1 MLETLEK
8 TMHAPD
14 NTIASFV
21 PATSFEEKP
30 LWFFMETLPVGK
42 TLEGLL
48 IMRYSDNN
56 DVEQHHG
63 KIIMRKDG
71 IMFVEH

>member
-1 MLETLEK
+1 
-8 TMHAPD
+8 MHAPD

-42 TLEGLL
+42 NLEGLL
-48 IMRYSDNN
+48 IMRYSDRS
-56 DVEQHHG
+56 DVEQHLG
-63 KIIMRKDG
+63 
-71 IMFVEH
+71 

>member
-1 MLETLEK
+1 ME
-8 TMHAPD
+8 HAPE
-14 NTIASFV
+14 NTIASFI

-63 KIIMRKDG
+63 KIIMRQDG

>member
-1 MLETLEK
+1 
-8 TMHAPD
+8 MHAPD

-21 PATSFEEKP
+21 PVTSFEEKP

-48 IMRYSDNN
+48 IMRYSDSS

-63 KIIMRKDG
+63 KIVMRKDG

>member
-1 MLETLEK
+1 
-8 TMHAPD
+8 MHAPD

-21 PATSFEEKP
+21 PATSCEEKP

-48 IMRYSDNN
+48 IMRYSDSS

-63 KIIMRKDG
+63 EIIMRKDG